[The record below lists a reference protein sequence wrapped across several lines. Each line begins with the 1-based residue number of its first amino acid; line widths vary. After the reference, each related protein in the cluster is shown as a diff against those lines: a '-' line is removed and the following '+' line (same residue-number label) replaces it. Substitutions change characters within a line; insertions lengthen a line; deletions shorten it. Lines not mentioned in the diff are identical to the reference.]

1 VVSGAQ
7 DHGRWR
13 RVYLRGSDGATR
25 TLPAVV
31 PNRWQGEVDCVV
43 GPFSCSAVAQYFAN
57 RQVDFGQYESFRLF
71 VRPHRDAWY
80 VEVRAM

>member
-1 VVSGAQ
+1 MTGHAT
-7 DHGRWR
+7 HARATH
-13 RVYLRGSDGATR
+13 RVLLRSPGGTTDA
-25 TLPAVV
+25 LPAVV

-57 RQVDFGQYESFRLF
+57 RQVDFGQYESFKF
-71 VRPHRDAWY
+71 TVRAHRDAWF